1 MASRIEGIAISP
13 SITRRPWDYVP
24 IAAGG
29 ALIAL
34 FALEKILLFVTGR
47 QQAPLG
53 FTHFGL
59 GAGSLSDGTLGSA
72 ASSRSCC

>member
-1 MASRIEGIAISP
+1 M
-13 SITRRPWDYVP
+13 P

-34 FALEKILLFVTGR
+34 FALEKILLFVTGE

-53 FTHFGL
+53 FVHFGDSQE
-59 GAGSLSDGTLGSA
+59 A
-72 ASSRSCC
+72 